1 MYKDIKKV
9 LVTRDEIAL
18 KTREIAQ
25 QITKD
30 FKGEPIL
37 MVCILRGASLFFA
50 DLVRMIQTEVNFDFM
65 AVSSYGEGST
75 SSGEVKIVKDISNR
89 IEGQNVILVEDI
101 IDSGFTLS
109 YLKKLLLAR
118 KPKCLK
124 ICSLL
129 DKPSRRETDIKGDY
143 VGFEVP
149 NEFVVGYGLD
159 YNERYRNLPE
169 VCVLKEEIYLK

>member
-1 MYKDIKKV
+1 MYKDIKEI
-9 LVTRDEIAL
+9 LVTRQQIADKTKEIAD
-18 KTREIAQ
+18 

-30 FKGEPIL
+30 FNGEPIL
-37 MVCILRGASLFFA
+37 MVCILRGATLFFA
-50 DLVRMIQTEVNFDFM
+50 DLVRLIQTEVNFDFM
-65 AVSSYGEGST
+65 AVSSYGAGLS

-101 IDSGFTLS
+101 IDSGHTLS
-109 YLKKLLLAR
+109 YLKKVLLAR
-118 KPKCLK
+118 NPKSLK

-129 DKPSRRETDIKGDY
+129 DKPSRREVEIEVDY
-143 VGFEVP
+143 IGFEVP

-169 VCVLKEEIYLK
+169 VCVLKEYVYTK